1 MLLKKEGYP
10 QEDELVL
17 CTISNIQ
24 YHSVFATLDEYGRS
38 GMIHISE
45 VSPGRIRNIREF
57 VTEGKKVVCKVLRI
71 DKLKGHID
79 LSLRRV
85 NDAQRRAKL
94 DEIKKEQ
101 LAENI
106 IEYVAKK
113 LAMPVQNLYSTLRAS
128 IMPKYGT
135 IYPAFEEVARDE
147 TTLEKIG
154 IEKKLGAELT
164 PIIKARIKPPEVE
177 IKGQLKLTTYA
188 PDGIEIIHKAFK
200 TGLEGLDAI
209 KVQYLGAGTYGL
221 SVKAP
226 DYKEAEQTI
235 NKCAER
241 ITEFAKK
248 HQATAEYHRVE

>member
-1 MLLKKEGYP
+1 MLLRKEGYP
-10 QEDELVL
+10 QDDELVL

-24 YHSVFATLDEYGRS
+24 FHSVFATLDEYGRS

-57 VTEGKKVVCKVLRI
+57 VTEGKKVVCKVLRV
-71 DKLKGHID
+71 DKTKGHID

-85 NDAQRRAKL
+85 NESQRRAKL

-113 LAMPVQNLYSTLRAS
+113 LTMPIPAVYNAVKAN

-147 TTLEKIG
+147 NTLEKLG
-154 IEKKLGAELT
+154 IEKKLASELT
-164 PIIKARIKPPEVE
+164 LLIKARIKPPEVE
-177 IKGQLKLTTYA
+177 IKGQLKIVSYA
-188 PDGIEIIHKAFK
+188 PDGIETIHQAFK
-200 TGLEGLDAI
+200 EGLEGLPAI
-209 KVQYLGAGTYGL
+209 RAQYSGAGTYSL
-221 SVKAP
+221 TVKAP
-226 DYKEAEQTI
+226 DYKEAEQTM

-241 ITEFAKK
+241 VLEFAKK
-248 HQATAEYHRVE
+248 HQATADFTRIE